1 MIRATTIRSAIE
13 KPELKVVPQA
23 LPAPALPAPKE
34 DGKLAAAILDM
45 SKSAEQNAAMMR
57 EAIDKI
63 ITTKPE
69 TPKRWTFDV
78 IADEDMHS
86 ARFGMIKQ
94 IIATAENK

>member
-1 MIRATTIRSAIE
+1 MIRSHTIRNAIE
-13 KPELKVVPQA
+13 KPELKVVPQVI
-23 LPAPALPAPKE
+23 PQPAPKE